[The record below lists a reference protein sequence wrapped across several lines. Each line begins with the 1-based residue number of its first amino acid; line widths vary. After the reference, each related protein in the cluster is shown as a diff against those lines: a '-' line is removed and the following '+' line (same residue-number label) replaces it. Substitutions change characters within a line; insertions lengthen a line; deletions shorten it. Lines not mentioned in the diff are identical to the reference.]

1 MRGCLHFHF
10 YDLLPYLTDTRPSTR
25 TRRTTAAST
34 RARALSSFRCLYYW
48 PRKFNQ
54 GGSKAREDRHSPY
67 SALYSPHATIDS
79 PARATRIRNGEIS
92 NLQRFHNDT
101 TREEEDHNGGA
112 KHTCIAVQV
121 SVRPTG
127 TDHSR
132 MDVLQQNDLEYLFSK
147 VAPQTAEATSINAA
161 TSASNLTVSTTSGGN
176 TTGSTTLSLFAPPTA
191 SSPDSGA
198 SLSQFLC
205 PTLELPAVD
214 DTLTQQT
221 EAAAASTSPV
231 ATATATAT
239 AATLAATGG
248 HISNINNINRA
259 IQETVSGFE
268 NSAQL
273 HKLFKTEGSE
283 SGELQSL
290 PAIFDLPPLPAT
302 DASSLLSPGKV
313 SSSSSPSSTEF
324 CTPASSPLSQQLV
337 MQEAESSETPSPLLP
352 PYPLAPLASSSSS
365 SAARKRSMDD
375 AGLSS
380 GSSSFPSVPVVNSGG
395 FDDAPRLSIDIHS
408 QRTSIDNSAMPDGAT
423 SALSSSV
430 SSPQSSFQ
438 DEVEPSQGT
447 TITIVH
453 K

>member
-1 MRGCLHFHF
+1 
-10 YDLLPYLTDTRPSTR
+10 
-25 TRRTTAAST
+25 
-34 RARALSSFRCLYYW
+34 
-48 PRKFNQ
+48 
-54 GGSKAREDRHSPY
+54 
-67 SALYSPHATIDS
+67 
-79 PARATRIRNGEIS
+79 
-92 NLQRFHNDT
+92 
-101 TREEEDHNGGA
+101 
-112 KHTCIAVQV
+112 
-121 SVRPTG
+121 
-127 TDHSR
+127 

-161 TSASNLTVSTTSGGN
+161 TSASNLTVSTTSGG
-176 TTGSTTLSLFAPPTA
+176 GSTTLSLFAPPTA
-191 SSPDSGA
+191 SSSDSGA

-205 PTLELPAVD
+205 QTLELPAVD
-214 DTLTQQT
+214 HTLAQQT
-221 EAAAASTSPV
+221 EAAASTSPV
-231 ATATATAT
+231 ATATAT
-239 AATLAATGG
+239 TLVATGG

-283 SGELQSL
+283 SGELQAL
-290 PAIFDLPPLPAT
+290 PDIFDLPPLPAT
-302 DASSLLSPGKV
+302 DAGSSHLSPGKV

-324 CTPASSPLSQQLV
+324 CTPASSPLSQQLI

-352 PYPLAPLASSSSS
+352 PYPLAPLASSSLSS
-365 SAARKRSMDD
+365 SAARKRSMED

-408 QRTSIDNSAMPDGAT
+408 QRTSIDNSAVPDGAT

-430 SSPQSSFQ
+430 SSPRSSFQ

-447 TITIVH
+447 TITIKCV
-453 K
+453 

>member
-1 MRGCLHFHF
+1 
-10 YDLLPYLTDTRPSTR
+10 
-25 TRRTTAAST
+25 
-34 RARALSSFRCLYYW
+34 
-48 PRKFNQ
+48 
-54 GGSKAREDRHSPY
+54 
-67 SALYSPHATIDS
+67 
-79 PARATRIRNGEIS
+79 
-92 NLQRFHNDT
+92 
-101 TREEEDHNGGA
+101 
-112 KHTCIAVQV
+112 
-121 SVRPTG
+121 
-127 TDHSR
+127 

-161 TSASNLTVSTTSGGN
+161 TSASNLTVSTTSAGN
-176 TTGSTTLSLFAPPTA
+176 TAGSTTLSLFAPPTA
-191 SSPDSGA
+191 SSSDSGA

-231 ATATATAT
+231 ATATT

-283 SGELQSL
+283 SGELQAL

-302 DASSLLSPGKV
+302 DAGSLLSPGKV